1 LKNIL
6 AIDIG
11 SSKTVAVIGNVE
23 DEKISISG
31 VGIAKSK
38 GIKKGAIVNIDQA
51 SRSIKQ
57 ALSDAI
63 RIAGVEKVNNAIVSI
78 SSTYTKSITSFGI
91 VNVPENEITTKEIN
105 RVIQTALY
113 NANIP
118 ADYQVLQA
126 IPYDFKVDE
135 MSEIDDPK
143 GMSGSRLEVS
153 LHIIVAQKS
162 GLENLKKTLKQAG
175 LGVENIVSSAYAS
188 SLSTLK
194 EDEKELGVALIDIG
208 ATTSDLGIFINKS
221 LRHTDFLGVG
231 SYHITNDLSMA
242 LHTPL
247 ADAEAIKVNFEELVK
262 NGEDLIEISVIGNE
276 EEKQKASLTTIT
288 QVISARI
295 EETFLLLNKE
305 IEDSGLKSKI
315 GAGIVLT
322 GGFTNFYN
330 IKEIASQF
338 FGGLPVRVG
347 VPKNVEGLFENLKAP
362 EFSCV
367 IGLLMYAAKEGLNY
381 EIDSNRN
388 FRTKHLNNR
397 EYRTEEPIRELTT
410 DEEKKTTEK
419 EDIAKIIDK
428 KNESN
433 IITKIK
439 TWFSNLF

>member
-11 SSKTVAVIGNVE
+11 SSKTVAVIANNQ
-23 DEKISISG
+23 DDNIAISG
-31 VGIAKSK
+31 VGVAKSK
-38 GIKKGAIVNIDQA
+38 GIKKGAIVNIEQA
-51 SRSIKQ
+51 ARSIKQ
-57 ALSDAI
+57 ALSDAR
-63 RIAGVEKVNNAIVSI
+63 RIAGVEGVKKAIVSI
-78 SSTYTKSITSFGI
+78 SSTYTKSITSYGI
-91 VNVPENEITTKEIN
+91 VNIPENEITVKEIN
-105 RVIQTALY
+105 RAIQTALY

-162 GLENLKKTLKQAG
+162 GVENLKKTLKQAG
-175 LGVENIVSSAYAS
+175 LEIENIVASGYAS
-188 SLSTLK
+188 ALSTLK

-208 ATTSDLGIFINKS
+208 ATTSDLAIFINKS

-247 ADAEAIKVNFEELVK
+247 ADAEAIKINFKDLVES
-262 NGEDLIEISVIGNE
+262 GEDLIEISVIGNE
-276 EEKQKASLTTIT
+276 EEKQTASLTTIT
-288 QVISARI
+288 QIISARI

-347 VPKNVEGLFENLKAP
+347 IPKNIDGLFENLKAP
-362 EFSCV
+362 EYSCV
-367 IGLLMYAAKEGLNY
+367 IGLLMYAMREGLSY

-388 FRTKHLNNR
+388 FRTKHSL
-397 EYRTEEPIRELTT
+397 THTKEPIELEPLTT
-410 DEEKKTTEK
+410 EEEKKVKEK
-419 EDIAKIIDK
+419 EDIATIIE
-428 KNESN
+428 KNDTGIFS
-433 IITKIK
+433 KIK

>member
-1 LKNIL
+1 LRNIL

-11 SSKTVAVIGNVE
+11 SYKTTAIIANYDNE
-23 DEKISISG
+23 NLTISG

-57 ALSDAI
+57 ALSDAV
-63 RIAGVEKVNNAIVSI
+63 RIAGVEGVGKAYVSI
-78 SSTYTKSITSFGI
+78 SSTYTKSITSYGI
-91 VNVPENEITTKEIN
+91 VNVPGNEITIKEIN
-105 RVIQTALY
+105 RAIQTALY

-126 IPYDFKVDE
+126 IPYDFKVDDLN
-135 MSEIDDPK
+135 EIDDPA

-153 LHIIVAQKS
+153 LHIIIAQKS
-162 GLENLKKTLKQAG
+162 GIENLKKTLKIAG
-175 LGVENIVSSAYAS
+175 LDIENIVAAGYAS
-188 SLSTLK
+188 GLSTLK

-208 ATTSDLGIFINKS
+208 ATTSDLSIFINKS

-247 ADAEAIKVNFEELVK
+247 ADAEAIKLNFEELVK
-262 NGEDLIEISVIGNE
+262 SGEDLIEISVIGNE

-305 IEDSGLKSKI
+305 IEDSGLKHKI
-315 GAGIVLT
+315 GAGVVLT

-347 VPKNVEGLFENLKAP
+347 YPREIGGLFDNLKAP
-362 EFSCV
+362 EFSCA
-367 IGLLMYAAKEGLNY
+367 IGLLLYAIKDGLNY

-388 FRTKHLNNR
+388 FRTKYLNDQPEEIKINV
-397 EYRTEEPIRELTT
+397 EPETEEKESK
-410 DEEKKTTEK
+410 EEENAVIIANDKNKTSF
-419 EDIAKIIDK
+419 IQ
-428 KNESN
+428 
-433 IITKIK
+433 KIK
-439 TWFSNLF
+439 TWLGNLF

>member
-1 LKNIL
+1 MRNIL

-11 SSKTVAVIGNVE
+11 SYKTTAIIANYDNE
-23 DEKISISG
+23 NLTISG

-57 ALSDAI
+57 ALSDAV
-63 RIAGVEKVNNAIVSI
+63 RIAGVEGVGKAYVSI
-78 SSTYTKSITSFGI
+78 SSTYTKSITSYGI
-91 VNVPENEITTKEIN
+91 VNVPGNEITIKEIN
-105 RVIQTALY
+105 RAIQTALY

-126 IPYDFKVDE
+126 IPYDFKVDDLN
-135 MSEIDDPK
+135 EIDDPA

-153 LHIIVAQKS
+153 LHIIIAQKS
-162 GLENLKKTLKQAG
+162 GIENLKKTLKIAG
-175 LGVENIVSSAYAS
+175 LDIENIVAAGYAS
-188 SLSTLK
+188 GLSTLK

-208 ATTSDLGIFINKS
+208 ATTSDLSIFINKS

-247 ADAEAIKVNFEELVK
+247 ADAEAIKLNFEELVK
-262 NGEDLIEISVIGNE
+262 SGEDLIEISVIGNE

-305 IEDSGLKSKI
+305 IEDSGLKHKI
-315 GAGIVLT
+315 GAGVVLT

-347 VPKNVEGLFENLKAP
+347 YPREIGGLFDNLKAP
-362 EFSCV
+362 EFSCA
-367 IGLLMYAAKEGLNY
+367 IGLLLYAIKDGLNY

-388 FRTKHLNNR
+388 FRTKYLNDQPEEIKINV
-397 EYRTEEPIRELTT
+397 EPETEEKESK
-410 DEEKKTTEK
+410 EEENAVIIANDKNKTSF
-419 EDIAKIIDK
+419 IQ
-428 KNESN
+428 
-433 IITKIK
+433 KIK
-439 TWFSNLF
+439 TWLGNLF

>member
-11 SSKTVAVIGNVE
+11 SSKTVAVIANTQ
-23 DEKISISG
+23 DDNITISG

-38 GIKKGAIVNIDQA
+38 GVKKGAIVNIEQA

-57 ALSDAI
+57 ALSDAV
-63 RIAGVEKVNNAIVSI
+63 RIAGVERINKAVVSI
-78 SSTYTKSITSFGI
+78 SSTYTKSITSYGI
-91 VNVPENEITTKEIN
+91 VNIPENEITVKEIN
-105 RVIQTALY
+105 RAIQTALY

-118 ADYQVLQA
+118 GDYQVLQA

-162 GLENLKKTLKQAG
+162 GVENLKKTLKQAG
-175 LGVENIVSSAYAS
+175 LEIENIVSAPYAS
-188 SLSTLK
+188 ALSTLK

-208 ATTSDLGIFINKS
+208 ATTSDLAIFINKA

-247 ADAEAIKVNFEELVK
+247 ADAEAIKINFKDLVES
-262 NGEDLIEISVIGNE
+262 GEDLIEISVIGNE
-276 EEKQKASLTTIT
+276 EEKQTASLTTIT
-288 QVISARI
+288 QIISARI

-305 IEDSGLKSKI
+305 IEESGLKSKI
-315 GAGIVLT
+315 GAGVVLT

-330 IKEIASQF
+330 IKDIAAQF

-347 VPKNVEGLFENLKAP
+347 IPQNIEGLFENLKAP
-362 EFSCV
+362 EFACV
-367 IGLLMYAAKEGLNY
+367 TGLLKYAVRDGLNY

-388 FRTKHLNNR
+388 FRSKH
-397 EYRTEEPIRELTT
+397 ILTQPKET
-410 DEEKKTTEK
+410 LEFDNLKTDDEEKKVKEK
-419 EDIAKIIDK
+419 EDIAMIIE
-428 KNESN
+428 KNDTGIFS
-433 IITKIK
+433 KIK